1 MIDYTNTTIN
11 NGIPCIR
18 LTDHSILC
26 NDSLNAETAS
36 IRHEYMTARLVGK
49 LYEDAATVLS
59 DELQYLLAYS
69 G

>member
-18 LTDHSILC
+18 LADHNILC
-26 NDSLNAETAS
+26 NDRLNAETAS
-36 IRHEYMTARLVGK
+36 TGHEYMTVRLMGK
-49 LYEDAATVLS
+49 PYKNVANVLS